1 MLSDDTVKVI
11 IFEDDGKCIVE
22 SASSRVY
29 SGASTGYT
37 NIGGVSGRFRYCKRK
52 DIRATQ
58 KIIIDE
64 LIQETNSE
72 IGKLNN
78 KLGALE
84 VHLKYVECKGF
95 EYTAKWEM
103 HCHNF
108 SDDSFYNYRCSNCHR
123 NAPINKHGTI
133 YFPFEC
139 PKCGALMVE
148 RDEE

>member
-1 MLSDDTVKVI
+1 MLPDDTVKVI

-22 SASSRVY
+22 SAPSHLC
-29 SGASTGYT
+29 STSIGYT
-37 NIGGVSGRFRYCKRK
+37 NMGGAGGRFKYCKRK
-52 DIRATQ
+52 DIRDTQ
-58 KIIIDE
+58 KIILDE

-84 VHLKYVECKGF
+84 TSLKYVECKGSD
-95 EYTAKWEM
+95 YNAKWEM

-139 PKCGALMVE
+139 PNCGALMVS